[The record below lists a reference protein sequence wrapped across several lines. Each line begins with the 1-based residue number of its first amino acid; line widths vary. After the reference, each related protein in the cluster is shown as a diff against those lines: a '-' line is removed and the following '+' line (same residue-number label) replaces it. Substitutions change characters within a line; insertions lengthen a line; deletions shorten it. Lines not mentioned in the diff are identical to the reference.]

1 MEGEDIS
8 PAFANASSFAVDPNF
23 NGATNFFF
31 GSEDSAGGATLT
43 PTQTDTATATATSA
57 PNSPA
62 SAASLVNP
70 TYVTPSTATGTTSL
84 FAGLSTTTLL
94 LLLGAGLIVL
104 HFFHR
109 N

>member
-8 PAFANASSFAVDPNF
+8 PAFANASSFAVDPVF

-31 GSEDSAGGATLT
+31 GSEDSAGGATST

-62 SAASLVNP
+62 SASSLVNP
-70 TYVTPSTATGTTSL
+70 TYVTPSGGTTGSTL

-94 LLLGAGLIVL
+94 LLLGGGLIAL
-104 HFFHR
+104 HFLHR
-109 N
+109 K